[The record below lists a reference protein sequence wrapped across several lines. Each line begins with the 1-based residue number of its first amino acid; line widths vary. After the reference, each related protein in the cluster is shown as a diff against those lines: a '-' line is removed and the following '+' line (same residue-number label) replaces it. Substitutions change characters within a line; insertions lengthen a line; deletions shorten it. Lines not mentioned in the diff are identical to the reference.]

1 MKKGLVYISVGL
13 GVSALVYLLIGTVKG
28 KKANKTEED
37 TTPEQDKPNTSVTKA
52 IANKTIIGKNVF
64 SRVSDM
70 KIRTSPAVNDG
81 ITNNI
86 YGVVLNTDTLVGKV
100 VKVVQ
105 QTKTKNPVTGKEYNW
120 LSINMDKTLY
130 DDIQSRRS
138 WYDKDVFKAIPNP
151 NRISVRED
159 VIKL

>member
-1 MKKGLVYISVGL
+1 
-13 GVSALVYLLIGTVKG
+13 
-28 KKANKTEED
+28 
-37 TTPEQDKPNTSVTKA
+37 
-52 IANKTIIGKNVF
+52 
-64 SRVSDM
+64 
-70 KIRTSPAVNDG
+70 
-81 ITNNI
+81 
-86 YGVVLNTDTLVGKV
+86 VLNTDTLVGKV

-151 NRISVRED
+151 NRIWVRED